1 MDNKLQ
7 ICAIN
12 NTKWLSA
19 WLNKFCPGKMLRQAG
34 IKKRSGIAAGWL
46 LQLLLVLPFSDLR
59 IYQLNRASDGLP
71 HRSTFYDFLGQT
83 SYNWRMLV
91 LMVSLRLIEELQPL
105 TSAWQ
110 ERVLIVDDSPYKRD
124 RSKKVDY
131 LGHQY
136 DHSSHS
142 WYRGYRMLT
151 MAWSDGHSLVPV
163 DFELLTNSDPGKRL
177 GEQPKVDLRT
187 HLGRRCLAATSKATD
202 QTLHM
207 LDRALKAA
215 MAADYLVFDSWFAHA
230 DLLYKLSQRLPV
242 VCMLKN
248 SGKISF
254 RHGKRIYQLKG
265 LYEKVAARKRSP
277 KSNDEHQIIGSIMVD
292 MLSGPK
298 VRIVFL
304 RDRHNPQRWL
314 ALASTDT
321 SVAPERICRIY
332 AKRWAIEV
340 FFKQVKQQLGLAR
353 EFQLRGFGA
362 QIAHTSIV
370 LLRYMMLEYYRR
382 QCSDERTIPGLFH
395 AYVRELQMLTIGVCI
410 QLVLLEVLQ
419 LIARKGQGNLLEQV
433 IELVGRFYQTHPW
446 LQVLSIEQERFKLNS
461 ES

>member
-1 MDNKLQ
+1 MNTNLQ
-7 ICAIN
+7 ICTIKN
-12 NTKWLSA
+12 IPWLSA
-19 WLNKFCPGKMLRQAG
+19 WVKQFCPGKTLRQAG

-59 IYQLNRASDGLP
+59 IYQLHRASDGLP
-71 HRSTFYDFLGQT
+71 HRSTFYEFLAQT
-83 SYNWRMLV
+83 TYNWRMLV

-110 ERVLIVDDSPYKRD
+110 DRVLIVDDSPYKRD
-124 RSKKVDY
+124 RSKKVEY
-131 LGHQY
+131 LGRQY
-136 DHSSHS
+136 DHSSHT
-142 WYRGYRMLT
+142 WYKGYRMLT

-163 DFELLTNSDPGKRL
+163 DFELLTNSDTNKRL
-177 GEQPKVDLRT
+177 GEKPKVDLRT
-187 HLGRRCLAATSKATD
+187 HLGRRCVAATSKATD
-202 QTLHM
+202 QTLNM

-215 MAADYLVFDSWFAHA
+215 VPADYLVFDSWFAHPG
-230 DLLYKLSQRLPV
+230 LLHKLSRRLPV

-265 LYEKVAARKRSP
+265 LYEKVAGRKRP
-277 KSNDEHQIIGSIMVD
+277 KKSNKHQILGSILVD
-292 MLSGPK
+292 MLSGPR

-304 RDRHNPQRWL
+304 CDRRNPERWL

-321 SVAPERICRIY
+321 SLTPERICRIY

-340 FFKQVKQQLGLAR
+340 FFKQTKQQLGLAR
-353 EFQLRGFGA
+353 EFQVRSYAA

-382 QCSDERTIPGLFH
+382 QCSDERTIPGLFQ
-395 AYVRELQMLTIGVCI
+395 AYVRELQMLTVHVCI
-410 QLVLLEVLQ
+410 QLVLLEILQ
-419 LIARKGQGNLLEQV
+419 LIARQGQGDLLVQV

-446 LQVLSIEQERFKLNS
+446 LQAFPNEQEGIILNS

>member
-1 MDNKLQ
+1 MNANLQ
-7 ICAIN
+7 ICTIK
-12 NTKWLSA
+12 NTTWLTA
-19 WLNKFCPGKMLRQAG
+19 WVKQFCPGKTLHQAG

-59 IYQLNRASDGLP
+59 IYQLHRASDGLP
-71 HRSTFYDFLGQT
+71 HRSTFYDFLAQT
-83 SYNWRMLV
+83 TYNWRMLV
-91 LMVSLRLIEELQPL
+91 LMVSLRLIEELKPL
-105 TSAWQ
+105 TSASQ
-110 ERVLIVDDSPYKRD
+110 DRVLIVDDSPYKRD
-124 RSKKVDY
+124 RSKKVEF
-131 LGHQY
+131 LGRQY
-136 DHSSHS
+136 DHSTHT
-142 WYRGYRMLT
+142 WYRGFRMLT

-163 DFELLTNSDPGKRL
+163 DFELLSNNDAQKRL
-177 GEQPKVDLRT
+177 GDQPNVDLRT
-187 HLGRRCLAATSKATD
+187 HLGKRCMAATSKATD
-202 QTLHM
+202 QTLNM
-207 LDRALKAA
+207 LDRALKAG
-215 MAADYLVFDSWFAHA
+215 MTADYLVFDSWFAHA
-230 DLLYKLSQRLPV
+230 GLLHKLSRRLPV

-265 LYEKVAARKRSP
+265 LYEKVAGRKCP
-277 KSNDEHQIIGSIMVD
+277 KKSNEYQILGSIVVD

-304 RDRHNPQRWL
+304 CDRRNPERWL

-321 SVAPERICRIY
+321 SLTPERICRIY

-340 FFKQVKQQLGLAR
+340 FFKQAKQQLGLAR
-353 EFQLRGFGA
+353 EFQVRSYAA

-395 AYVRELQMLTIGVCI
+395 AYVRELQMLTVHVCI

-419 LIARKGQGNLLEQV
+419 LIARQGQGYLLVQV
-433 IELVGRFYQTHPW
+433 IELVGRFHQNHPW
-446 LQVLSIEQERFKLNS
+446 LHAFPNEQERITLNS